1 MRWIGSSHVPPCLCL
16 YEVMMK
22 IWRRVG
28 SMVVFGITLIEL
40 SYII

>member
-1 MRWIGSSHVPPCLCL
+1 MFWFWLYLPPCLCL

-22 IWRRVG
+22 IWRRVD
-28 SMVVFGITLIEL
+28 SMVVFGITLIEP